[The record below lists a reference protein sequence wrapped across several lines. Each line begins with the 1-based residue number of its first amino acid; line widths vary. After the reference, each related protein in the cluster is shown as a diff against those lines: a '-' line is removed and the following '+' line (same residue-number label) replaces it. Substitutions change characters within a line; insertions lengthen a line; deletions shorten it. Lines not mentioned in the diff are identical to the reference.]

1 MPMELQ
7 IIRAQEFIR
16 LGAKG
21 RFDLKASKGA
31 LRTIAL
37 ACWKRGINQALID
50 LRALHPGP
58 KPVFTPQDLAT
69 LVKTFRE
76 IGFTHQQRLAV
87 LYGSDP
93 HHRARQFAF
102 IASLKGWKVKA
113 FGNFE
118 EAVAW
123 LSEAETALANSL
135 AAKEILIRQIKA
147 AKVAPIKIASKAES
161 ASHPKVVV
169 KSAHRPVASPARLS
183 P

>member
-1 MPMELQ
+1 MELQ
-7 IIRAQEFIR
+7 IIRAHEFIR

-21 RFDLKASKGA
+21 RFDLKASKEA

-102 IASLKGWKVKA
+102 IARLKGWKVKA
-113 FGNFE
+113 FGDFE

-123 LSEAETALANSL
+123 LSEADSALATPV
-135 AAKEILIRQIKA
+135 AMQEIPIRQGKIMKAMAVKIA
-147 AKVAPIKIASKAES
+147 AKVEPVLHSKIS
-161 ASHPKVVV
+161 V
-169 KSAHRPVASPARLS
+169 KSSTRPVASPSRLS